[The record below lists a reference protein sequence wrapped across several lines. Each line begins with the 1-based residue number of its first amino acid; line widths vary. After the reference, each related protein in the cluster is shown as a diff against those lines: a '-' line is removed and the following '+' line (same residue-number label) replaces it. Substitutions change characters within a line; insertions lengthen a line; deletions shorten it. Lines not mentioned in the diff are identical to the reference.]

1 MTPPFEIIIIGGGCA
16 GLSLAMRLSSL
27 PEEKKVLIVE
37 SRSEYRNDRTWCFW
51 GTDSAQLRHLV
62 SHRWESILLQSQDRK
77 VKVDC
82 STAPYEMIAAETFY
96 AAALQKISQN
106 PGIELATG
114 TAVNSEPW
122 RDGDL
127 WRFETSTGQHA
138 GRFLIDTRPS
148 LPIQT
153 GEAVLWQSF
162 IGQEIECDEPAFD
175 PTSATLMKFLPVENG
190 LIPFVYV
197 LPFSPK
203 RALVEFTVFSPT
215 PLGAA
220 ELSQGLELGITAEVG
235 AARYAVRR
243 TEHGILP
250 MGLTKPAPRAQSS
263 SVRVGVASGGAR
275 PSSGFA
281 FQRIQRWAQTCAEAL
296 LAGEAPVAHAPD
308 SWSLAAMDHLF
319 LRVLRARPENSAD
332 LYLSLFGIPNPHRL
346 IRFMSD
352 QATPADCASV
362 AFSLPTW
369 PFLAE
374 IPNFISRRKYKIAG
388 GRSV

>member
-1 MTPPFEIIIIGGGCA
+1 
-16 GLSLAMRLSSL
+16 MRLSSL
-27 PEEKKVLIVE
+27 PEKKKVLIVE
-37 SRSEYRNDRTWCFW
+37 SRSEYLNDRTWCFW

-62 SHRWESILLQSQDRK
+62 SHRWQTILLQTQDRK

-114 TAVNSEPW
+114 TAVTSEPW

-127 WRFETSTGQHA
+127 WRFETTTGQHA

-162 IGQEIECDEPAFD
+162 LGQEIECDEPAFD

-250 MGLTKPAPRAQSS
+250 MGLTKPAPRAQTS

-374 IPNFISRRKYKIAG
+374 IPNFISRRKYKNAG